1 MSHFKFPKTWMSHF
15 KFPKTW
21 MSHFQVSQ
29 DLDESFQVSQDLDE
43 SFQVSQDL
51 DEVWTSR
58 SVRPARLPVGG
69 SRKRQQRRLRMA
81 VRPRPHAC
89 DQLNRPAE
97 LVPDEA
103 DHLKLVPDIDRS
115 S

>member
-1 MSHFKFPKTWMSHF
+1 MSHF
-15 KFPKTW
+15 
-21 MSHFQVSQ
+21 
-29 DLDESFQVSQDLDE
+29 ESFQVSQDLDE

-58 SVRPARLPVGG
+58 SVRPARLPAGG
-69 SRKRQQRRLRMA
+69 SRKRQQRRLRVA
-81 VRPRPHAC
+81 VRARPHAR

>member
-1 MSHFKFPKTWMSHF
+1 M
-15 KFPKTW
+15 
-21 MSHFQVSQ
+21 
-29 DLDESFQVSQDLDE
+29 
-43 SFQVSQDL
+43 
-51 DEVWTSR
+51 
-58 SVRPARLPVGG
+58 RPARLPAGG
-69 SRKRQQRRLRMA
+69 SRKRQQRRLRVA
-81 VRPRPHAC
+81 VRAWPHAR